1 MTFPGGSVDL
11 PTTLLSSGMSGAQ
24 RIHEPEQPSPM
35 SRMTDA
41 ALERLAEN
49 LLKLLDQHHDAERK
63 QGGVNPGLHEYIDLL
78 WMQVTDELMRR
89 MSHG

>member
-11 PTTLLSSGMSGAQ
+11 PPVLRLSGMSGAQ
-24 RIHEPEQPSPM
+24 RIHAPEAPAPM

-49 LLKLLDQHHDAERK
+49 LLTLLEQHPDEERK
-63 QGGVNPGLHEYIDLL
+63 QGGINPGLHEYIDLL
-78 WMQVTDELMRR
+78 WMQVTEELMRR
-89 MSHG
+89 MRR